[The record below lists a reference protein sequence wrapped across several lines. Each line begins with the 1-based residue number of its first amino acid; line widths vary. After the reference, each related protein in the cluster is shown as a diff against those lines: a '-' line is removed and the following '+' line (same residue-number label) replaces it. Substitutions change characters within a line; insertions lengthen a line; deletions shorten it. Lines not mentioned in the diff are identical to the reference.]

1 MVIKNIIGSMGG
13 ILCDG
18 AKLGCALKLSTAAG
32 IAIKSA
38 WLALSG
44 ASIPSGDGLVCSTA
58 DKTIQ
63 MIRKLASIGMI
74 DTDEEMCKL
83 VIGRENESKHQH
95 SLK

>member
-1 MVIKNIIGSMGG
+1 MAIKNIIGSMGG

-32 IAIKSA
+32 IPIESA
-38 WLALSG
+38 WLALSE

-58 DKTIQ
+58 NETIQ
-63 MIRKLASIGMI
+63 MIEKLASIRMI
-74 DTDEEMCKL
+74 DTDKEMCKL
-83 VIGRENESKHQH
+83 VIGRENKSKHQH